1 MLRITVH
8 KTPGVVTFRL
18 EGKLT
23 GEWVDVLQECWQFAL
38 SCQQGTIRRA
48 DLTVFRMDL
57 TGVTSIDAV
66 GKACLAAMHRQGA
79 ELVAADCLTKAIV
92 AEIIEAPLPSGCPNS
107 ESRRPYQRKRRV
119 T

>member
-8 KTPGVVTFRL
+8 KAPGVVTFRL

-23 GEWVDVLQECWQFAL
+23 GEGVDVLQEGWQFAP
-38 SCQQGTIRRA
+38 SRQQGTIRRA
-48 DLTVFRMDL
+48 ELTVFRVDL

-66 GKACLAAMHRQGA
+66 GKACLAAIYRQGA

-92 AEIIEAPLPSGCPNS
+92 AEIIEAPVPSGCPNG
-107 ESRRPYQRKRRV
+107 ESRRPYQQKRRV